1 MLRVE
6 NLEFSYRNGK
16 VLKGVT
22 LELEKGVGCLLGP
35 NGAGKSTLLKC
46 IAGILRPQSGKI
58 ELDGTDL
65 VGLSFRERARLVSY
79 APQEFSINFPYT
91 VFEVV
96 LMGRSPHANLLTGPG
111 DEDEEKTMKA
121 LRALGIEELKDRPFT
136 SLSGGQKRLVL
147 IARALAQ
154 GGRLIIFDEPTSFLD
169 FKNQLLVLSVIEKI
183 AKKLGKLVLL
193 SLHDPNLALL
203 FCDEV
208 FLMKEGKVL
217 MHGKAEDVINEDTM
231 SILYNLRVRLVNV
244 DGQPIVVP
252 EKEKHGKI

>member
-6 NLEFSYRNGK
+6 NLEFSYRNSRI
-16 VLKGVT
+16 LKGIT
-22 LELEKGVGCLLGP
+22 FELEKGVGCLLGP